1 MTLGPSTPSL
11 PNAPGVDANWTTRLL
26 PYLAPSL
33 RSLLTELLV
42 AQPRLIDEITEI
54 RLRAGRPL
62 ALCGRTGDQ
71 LLRSVTE
78 EELIQTIHLIAH
90 CSVYALEQ
98 EFRQGFLTLPGGHR
112 VGLAGRV
119 ILDGGR
125 VKTIHP
131 VSSLNIRIARQFP
144 GVADPLLPQLLAA
157 GEGVFYSTLI
167 ISPPSGGKTT
177 LLRDII
183 RQISAGRPE
192 IGLPGMTV
200 GLVDERSE
208 VAACYRGCPQND
220 VGPRTDV
227 LDGCP
232 KAEGLLRLLRS
243 MGPQVLATDEI
254 GREEDVLAV
263 EEAVHSGVTL
273 LATAHGRNREEL
285 LTRPGL
291 SRMLKWNVFQ
301 RLVVLSRRE
310 GPGTLEGLYDADGN
324 RLEEGS
330 AWGNWSAR
338 R

>member
-1 MTLGPSTPSL
+1 M
-11 PNAPGVDANWTTRLL
+11 
-26 PYLAPSL
+26 
-33 RSLLTELLV
+33 
-42 AQPRLIDEITEI
+42 TEI
-54 RLRAGRPL
+54 RLRVGRPV
-62 ALCGRTGDQ
+62 ALCGRMGDQ
-71 LLRSVTE
+71 LLRPVSE
-78 EELIQTIHLIAH
+78 EELVQTIHLIAH

-98 EFRQGFLTLPGGHR
+98 EFRQGYLTLPGGHR

-119 ILDGGR
+119 VLEAGR

-144 GVADPLLPQLLAA
+144 GVADPLLPRLLSADR
-157 GEGVFYSTLI
+157 GIFFSTLL
-167 ISPPSGGKTT
+167 ISPPGGGKTT

-208 VAACYRGCPQND
+208 VAACYHGCPQND

-254 GREEDVLAV
+254 GREEDVRAV

-273 LATAHGRNREEL
+273 LATAHGRSREEV

-291 SRMLKWNVFQ
+291 ERMLRWNVFQ

-310 GPGTLEGLYDADGN
+310 GPGTVEGLYDAGGN
-324 RLEEGS
+324 PIEEGEP
-330 AWGNWSAR
+330 WGNWSAR